1 MLSSIPIYGVLPNRD
16 INDIK
21 FYDSL
26 RWVGA
31 NLQFMTR
38 EGDKSK
44 KFLISSTIDGEGKTT
59 ITAGLG
65 RVIAETDKRV
75 LLIDFDLRNPKLHRA
90 FNISMGLG

>member
-1 MLSSIPIYGVLPNRD
+1 VSDIFGKKSLDRRVRDVEDVEMLSSIPIYGVLPNRD

-44 KFLISSTIDGEGKTT
+44 KFNLINIDGEGKT
-59 ITAGLG
+59 
-65 RVIAETDKRV
+65 K
-75 LLIDFDLRNPKLHRA
+75 
-90 FNISMGLG
+90 

>member
-44 KFLISSTIDGEGKTT
+44 KFLISSTIDGEGKDNNNSW
-59 ITAGLG
+59 IG
-65 RVIAETDKRV
+65 KSYS
-75 LLIDFDLRNPKLHRA
+75 RN
-90 FNISMGLG
+90 G

>member
-1 MLSSIPIYGVLPNRD
+1 MSDIFGKKSLDRRVRDVEDVEMLSSIPIYGVLPNRD

-44 KFLISSTIDGEGKTT
+44 KFNLINIDGEGKT
-59 ITAGLG
+59 
-65 RVIAETDKRV
+65 K
-75 LLIDFDLRNPKLHRA
+75 
-90 FNISMGLG
+90 